1 VSAPAEAA
9 PFIIIGENIHAT
21 RVLLRSGRNVAA
33 DAAGEWI
40 VFRDATGAERRL
52 PVPEWH
58 RATDEHAAGRLKHV
72 AIAIRTG
79 MGGGPDRD
87 AALAYLRSLA
97 DRQVRAGAAFLDVNV
112 DELSP
117 MLAEQK
123 AAMRW
128 LVEQVQGWAEV
139 PISVDSSHP
148 EIIREGLDAC
158 RPGSRPM
165 LNSASLERR
174 DAVGMAVE
182 IGGPIVVTAAGAS
195 GMPSDTDERVANASR
210 MVEAAFAAGIDP
222 GDVYIDPLIFPIS
235 VDDAFGS
242 HALGAIAELRQRF
255 GPDVNITGGMSN
267 VSFGIPARKLINEA
281 FLRLAIDAG
290 ADSGIIDP
298 VSTDLEL
305 VRTLDI
311 DAGAHAL
318 ARDAILGADPG
329 CRLFLKAYRAGE
341 FAEHGLMPPA
351 RRAA

>member
-1 VSAPAEAA
+1 VSDPVPR

-21 RVLLRSGRNVAA
+21 RVVSRSGKNVAT
-33 DAAGEWI
+33 DGAGEWI
-40 VFRDATGAERRL
+40 VFRDANGADRRL

-58 RATDEHAAGRLKHV
+58 AATDEHVSGRLKHV
-72 AIAIRTG
+72 GIAIRTG
-79 MGGGPDRD
+79 MAGGAD
-87 AALAYLRSLA
+87 AEDALAYLRSLT

-117 MLAEQK
+117 MLADQK

-128 LVEQVQGWAEV
+128 LVEQVQGWTAV

-148 EIIREGLDAC
+148 EIIKEGLDAC

-182 IGGPIVVTAAGAS
+182 IGGPIVVTAAGAA
-195 GMPSDTDERVANASR
+195 GMPSDVEERVTNASR
-210 MVEAAFAAGIDP
+210 MVEAAYAAGIEA
-222 GDVYIDPLIFPIS
+222 GDVFIDPLIFPIS

-242 HALGAIAELRQRF
+242 HALDAIAELRRRF
-255 GPDVNITGGMSN
+255 GPDIHITGGMSN

-281 FLRLAIDAG
+281 FLKLA
-290 ADSGIIDP
+290 
-298 VSTDLEL
+298 TDLDL
-305 VRTLDI
+305 VRSLDI
-311 DAGAHAL
+311 DSGPHAL
-318 ARDAILGADPG
+318 ARDAILGTDPG

-341 FAEHGLMPPA
+341 FADHGLVPPS